1 MSIARLDFLD
11 REAALYKNARNKV
24 EETSDF
30 IQNQID
36 IGTKIEQEKVESAI
50 KELNSKVQTIIDSKE
65 VKEKEDLIKE
75 QNEII
80 KKSIKVGFETYKKIC
95 KIIDEKPNLTLKQRN
110 EYKKKLY
117 EKLMDKFM
125 TEKEKELFANLIN
138 MKGMP
143 IVIMGGPNGQMGGGM
158 RSLGF

>member
-11 REAALYKNARNKV
+11 REAALYKNARNTI

-36 IGTKIEQEKVESAI
+36 LGTTEEQEKVEKAI
-50 KELNSKVQTIIDSKE
+50 KELNSKVKTIIESKE
-65 VKEKEDLIKE
+65 VKDKEELIKE
-75 QNEII
+75 QNEIV
-80 KKSIKVGFETYKKIC
+80 KKSIKIGFETYKKIS
-95 KIIDEKPNLTLKQRN
+95 KIIEEKPNLTKEQRN

-117 EKLMDKFM
+117 EKIMDKFM
-125 TEKEKELFANLIN
+125 TEKEKELFTNLIN
-138 MKGMP
+138 MQGMP
-143 IVIMGGPNGQMGGGM
+143 IVVMGGPGQMGRGM

>member
-24 EETSDF
+24 DETSDF
-30 IQNQID
+30 IQKQID
-36 IGTKIEQEKVESAI
+36 IGTKVEQEKVEEAI
-50 KELNSKVQTIIDSKE
+50 KELNSKVKTIIDSKE
-65 VKEKEDLIKE
+65 VKEKEDIIKD

-80 KKSIKVGFETYKKIC
+80 KKSIKIGFETYKKIC
-95 KIIDEKPNLTLKQRN
+95 KIIDEKPNLTPQQRN

-143 IVIMGGPNGQMGGGM
+143 MVIMGGPGQMGGM

>member
-1 MSIARLDFLD
+1 MSITRLDFLD

-95 KIIDEKPNLTLKQRN
+95 KIIDEKPNLTLTQRN

-117 EKLMDKFM
+117 DKLMDKFM